1 MAALGAL
8 ALLLQS
14 AAGSDPKWLL
24 NVGAEPDYTQ
34 AELPC
39 AIPHPTPS
47 PPTPRPEFQLLPP
60 AGPPWSRA
68 G

>member
-14 AAGSDPKWLL
+14 PAGSGPKWLL

-34 AELPC
+34 AVQFLTAKDTE
-39 AIPHPTPS
+39 
-47 PPTPRPEFQLLPP
+47 
-60 AGPPWSRA
+60 
-68 G
+68 